1 MESKADVE
9 KEGGQVLGTAKF
21 IEAKWG
27 KGFLAAEGKDVVAIP
42 VEDRFTKL
50 EEGTVELF
58 V

>member
-27 KGFLAAEGKDVVAIP
+27 KGFLAVERKDVVAFP